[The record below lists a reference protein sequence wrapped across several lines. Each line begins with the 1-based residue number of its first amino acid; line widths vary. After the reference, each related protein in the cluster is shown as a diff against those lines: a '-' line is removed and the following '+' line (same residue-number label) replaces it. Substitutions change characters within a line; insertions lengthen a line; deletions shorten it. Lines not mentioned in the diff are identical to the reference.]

1 MTAPVLADELGP
13 KARRRVWIATIVS
26 TVALAG
32 VVFVAISRLS
42 DRGQLEWALWKP
54 FTLSTSIRFF
64 RDGLFNTLKMAGVA
78 MVLALVIG
86 ALMALGRLARNAPVR
101 WLAGAYVEV
110 FRALPLLLLILF
122 SGLALPKY
130 GLDWPVFWYA
140 VLALTLY
147 NSAVLGEIFRAG
159 ILSLERGQTEA
170 AYAVGLS
177 YWQSMFFVIVPQAV
191 RRMVPAILSQLV
203 TLLKDTALVFVLGL
217 VLQDQELLRRARQF
231 GEFYRNPLQ
240 SYVVVALV
248 YFVVNFALS
257 RAARRLELRQRR
269 RYNAGAIVVGGAE
282 DVALAGVPTREPS

>member
-13 KARRRVWIATIVS
+13 KARRRVLIATLVS
-26 TVALAG
+26 ALAIAG
-32 VVFVAISRLS
+32 VVFVAIGRLS

-54 FTLSTSIRFF
+54 FTLATSLRFF

-78 MVLALVIG
+78 MALALAIG

-110 FRALPLLLLILF
+110 FRAIPLLLLILF
-122 SGLALPKY
+122 SGLGLPKY

-170 AYAVGLS
+170 AFAVGLS
-177 YWQSMFFVIVPQAV
+177 YWQAMFLVIVPQAV

-217 VLQDQELLRRARQF
+217 VLQDQELLRRGRQF

-282 DVALAGVPTREPS
+282 DVAMAAVAKPAP